1 MEEASNFLATKRK
14 KYAVVTGANRGMGFE
29 TCKQLASNGVVVV
42 LTARDEKKG
51 IEALDK
57 FKGSALSEYVIFHQ
71 LDVADTS
78 SVASLADFIRNQFG
92 KLDILVNNAAITGVI
107 TNTDAVRASTV
118 NGEGANIKWSEVT
131 AQTYDLAKVCLET
144 NYYGAKRTTEALIPL
159 LQLSDSARIVNVSS
173 SSGKLKF
180 VPNEWA
186 KGVFL
191 DDESLSEERIDE
203 VLSKFLNDFKEGEI
217 EAKGWPPFLSAY
229 ALSKAAM
236 NASTRILAKR
246 HPNFIVNSVCPGYV
260 KTDMNCQDGIL
271 TVEEGSQNIV
281 RLALLPNEGPSGLF
295 FSQKQVSPS

>member
-42 LTARDEKKG
+42 LTARDEKKEMTG
-51 IEALDK
+51 QKNWHPA
-57 FKGSALSEYVIFHQ
+57 Q
-71 LDVADTS
+71 
-78 SVASLADFIRNQFG
+78 
-92 KLDILVNNAAITGVI
+92 VNNAAITGVI